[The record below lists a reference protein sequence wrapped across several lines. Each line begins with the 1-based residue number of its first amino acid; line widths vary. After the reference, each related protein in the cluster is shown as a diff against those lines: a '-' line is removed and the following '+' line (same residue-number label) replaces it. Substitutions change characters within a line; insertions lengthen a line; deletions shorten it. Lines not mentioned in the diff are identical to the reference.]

1 MDMLHFKYSVHYKTR
16 GPADVLCCRSSPV
29 LLTRSDPDSSRSRLS
44 KMSFTSRSY
53 RQGSIRQTT
62 MSVYGGAGG
71 RDTRISTSQIG
82 GSQYLNGFG
91 LTDGLDLHVDANEK
105 FMLQNLNDRLASY
118 IQKVHSME
126 KENERLEKQIREWY
140 SSKTVITRDYS
151 SYFATIA
158 DLQNKIRDAT
168 TFNAKLYLEIDNS
181 KLAADDFKTKYEYE
195 LSMKQAVEAD
205 IAGLKKVFD
214 DLNLVKMDMESQYE
228 SLKDELIMLKKNHEE
243 EMSMHRNS
251 KAGGIS
257 VECDAPPSIDLNK
270 VMEEIREHYEG
281 VIAKNRRELEQW
293 YQSKITVVEKVAEDN
308 SSSLGASRLEIKELK
323 STLQRL
329 EIELQSHLSMKQ
341 SLEATVRETNERYA
355 AQLAGHQAVITGLEA
370 QMLNLTNSITEMQL
384 KYGTLLDLKTRL
396 EAEIVEYRRLLE
408 GEIASESSKQ
418 VVTKTITVEEIYV
431 NGKKVDSS
439 KSVDVDVNQ
448 IK

>member
-1 MDMLHFKYSVHYKTR
+1 L
-16 GPADVLCCRSSPV
+16 
-29 LLTRSDPDSSRSRLS
+29 LLT
-44 KMSFTSRSY
+44 
-53 RQGSIRQTT
+53 
-62 MSVYGGAGG
+62 
-71 RDTRISTSQIG
+71 
-82 GSQYLNGFG
+82 
-91 LTDGLDLHVDANEK
+91 
-105 FMLQNLNDRLASY
+105 NLLRY
-118 IQKVHSME
+118 
-126 KENERLEKQIREWY
+126 EN
-140 SSKTVITRDYS
+140 
-151 SYFATIA
+151 
-158 DLQNKIRDAT
+158 
-168 TFNAKLYLEIDNS
+168 
-181 KLAADDFKTKYEYE
+181 E

-205 IAGLKKVFD
+205 IAGLKKIFD
-214 DLNLVKMDMESQYE
+214 DLNLVKMDLESQYE

-329 EIELQSHLSMKQ
+329 KIELQSHSSMKY

-355 AQLAGHQAVITGLEA
+355 AQLAGHQAVIKGWEA
-370 QMLNLTNSITEMQL
+370 QILNITNSITEMQL

-408 GEIASESSKQ
+408 GEIARKTSYYKSICFPFL

>member
-1 MDMLHFKYSVHYKTR
+1 
-16 GPADVLCCRSSPV
+16 
-29 LLTRSDPDSSRSRLS
+29 
-44 KMSFTSRSY
+44 MSFTSRSY
-53 RQGSIRQTT
+53 RQGSIRQTL
-62 MSVYGGAGG
+62 SVYGGAGG

-91 LTDGLDLHVDANEK
+91 LTDGLDLDLHVDANEK

-126 KENERLEKQIREWY
+126 KENERLEKQIKEWY

-181 KLAADDFKTKYEYE
+181 KLAADDFKTKYENE

-205 IAGLKKVFD
+205 IAGLKKIFD
-214 DLNLVKMDMESQYE
+214 DLNLVKMDLESQYE

-329 EIELQSHLSMKQ
+329 KIELQSHSSMKY

-355 AQLAGHQAVITGLEA
+355 AQLAGHQAVIKGWEA
-370 QMLNLTNSITEMQL
+370 QILNITNSITEMQL

-408 GEIASESSKQ
+408 GEIASESSRQ

>member
-1 MDMLHFKYSVHYKTR
+1 
-16 GPADVLCCRSSPV
+16 
-29 LLTRSDPDSSRSRLS
+29 
-44 KMSFTSRSY
+44 MSFTSRSY
-53 RQGSIRQTT
+53 RQGSIRQTL
-62 MSVYGGAGG
+62 SVYGGAGG

-82 GSQYLNGFG
+82 GSHYFNGFG

-205 IAGLKKVFD
+205 IAGLKKIFD
-214 DLNLVKMDMESQYE
+214 DFNLVKMDLESQYE

-257 VECDAPPSIDLNK
+257 VEFDGPPSIDLNK

-329 EIELQSHLSMKQ
+329 KIELQSHSSMKY

-355 AQLAGHQAVITGLEA
+355 AQLAGLQAVIKGWEA
-370 QMLNLTNSITEMQL
+370 QILNLTNNITEMQL

-408 GEIASESSKQ
+408 GEIASNSSESSRQ

>member
-1 MDMLHFKYSVHYKTR
+1 
-16 GPADVLCCRSSPV
+16 
-29 LLTRSDPDSSRSRLS
+29 
-44 KMSFTSRSY
+44 MSFTSRSY
-53 RQGSIRQTT
+53 RQGSIRQTL
-62 MSVYGGAGG
+62 SVYGGAGG

-118 IQKVHSME
+118 IQKKVHSME
-126 KENERLEKQIREWY
+126 KENERLEKQIKEWY

-181 KLAADDFKTKYEYE
+181 KLAADDFKTKYENE

-205 IAGLKKVFD
+205 IAGLKKIFD
-214 DLNLVKMDMESQYE
+214 DLNLVKMDLESQYE

-329 EIELQSHLSMKQ
+329 KIELQSHSSMKY

-355 AQLAGHQAVITGLEA
+355 AQLAGHQAVIKGWEA
-370 QMLNLTNSITEMQL
+370 QILNITNSITEMQL

-408 GEIASESSKQ
+408 GEIARKTSYYKSICFPFL